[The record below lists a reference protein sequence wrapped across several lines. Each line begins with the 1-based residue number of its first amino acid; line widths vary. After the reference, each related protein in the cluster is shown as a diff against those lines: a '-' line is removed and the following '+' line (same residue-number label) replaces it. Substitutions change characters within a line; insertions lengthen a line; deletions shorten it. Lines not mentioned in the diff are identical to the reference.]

1 MSYAVRIVDPSMQDS
16 GLPPS
21 KEWLETILCSLN
33 DGVFCVDENWRIS
46 YFNQAAAEI
55 TGVPKEKAMG
65 RPCREV
71 FRSNICQKA
80 CALRYTLETG
90 TPIASMVVDI
100 VNSKGNKVP
109 VSISTAVLKDRQ
121 GKFVGGVET
130 IRDLSLV
137 EQLRK
142 ELDARHTFEDIL
154 SKSNKMQ
161 HVFEL
166 IPTIAESE
174 STVLITGESGTGK
187 GLIARA
193 LHNKSPRADKPFI
206 TVNCG
211 AIPDTLL
218 ESELFGYKAGAFT
231 DARRSKAGR
240 FTLAQGGTI
249 FLDEIGDI
257 SPAIQAKL
265 LRVLQDK
272 VFEPLGGVES
282 IKADVRIIAATNKDL
297 AELVREGRFRTD
309 LYYRIN
315 VFRLELPPLRERME
329 DVPLLVSHF
338 VGKFSA
344 LKGKEISGVSPEPLA
359 ILMKY
364 DYPGNVRE
372 LENII
377 EHAFVLC
384 PGGMIQAHHLPDEL
398 QPRTSAPQR
407 ETLDLLGE
415 YEKELIL
422 NALRRNQWNRLQ
434 AAQELGIHKTTLFR
448 KIRKLGIDLP
458 DMDGRS
464 KQ

>member
-1 MSYAVRIVDPSMQDS
+1 MGNAARMTEINSQYLGA
-16 GLPPS
+16 GLTD
-21 KEWLETILCSLN
+21 EWFETILCSLN
-33 DGVFCVDENWRIS
+33 EGVFCVDEQWRICFFS
-46 YFNQAAAEI
+46 QAAEDI
-55 TGVPKEKAMG
+55 TGFSREEALG
-65 RPCREV
+65 SFCHEV
-71 FRSNICQKA
+71 FRSNICKKA
-80 CALRYTLETG
+80 CALRYTIQNG
-90 TPIASMVVDI
+90 TPIASMPI
-100 VNSKGNKVP
+100 EITNKKGNKLP
-109 VSISTAVLKDRQ
+109 VSISTAILKDKQ
-121 GKFVGGVET
+121 GKFIGGVET
-130 IRDLSLV
+130 IRDLSLL

-142 ELDARHTFEDIL
+142 ELDAKHTFEDIL
-154 SKSNKMQ
+154 SKSPKMQ

-187 GLIARA
+187 GLIAQA
-193 LHNKSPRADKPFI
+193 LHNQSPRADNPFI

-272 VFEPLGGVES
+272 VFEPLGGVQS
-282 IKADVRIIAATNKDL
+282 IKADVRIIAATNRNL
-297 AELVREGRFRTD
+297 SELVEEGTFRTD

-315 VFRLELPPLRERME
+315 VFRLELPPLEERME
-329 DVPLLVSHF
+329 DIPLLVSHF
-338 VGKFSA
+338 VAKFSA
-344 LKGKEISGVSPEPLA
+344 LKGKEISGVSPEALA
-359 ILMKY
+359 ILMKH

-384 PGGMIQAHHLPDEL
+384 LGGMIQTHHLPDGL
-398 QPRTSAPQR
+398 QPRTSTPQR

-422 NALRRNQWNRLQ
+422 NALRRNQWSRLQ
-434 AAQELGIHKTTLFR
+434 AAKELGIHKTTLFR
-448 KIRKLGIDLP
+448 KIRKLRIDLP
-458 DMDGRS
+458 DTDGRS

>member
-1 MSYAVRIVDPSMQDS
+1 MTDIHSQYMSSHLSD
-16 GLPPS
+16 
-21 KEWLETILCSLN
+21 EWFEAILSSLN
-33 DGVFCVDENWRIS
+33 EGVFCVDESWRIS
-46 YFNQAAAEI
+46 FFNQAAAEI
-55 TGVPKEKAMG
+55 TGVSRKEALG
-65 RPCREV
+65 RPCHEV
-71 FRSNICQKA
+71 FRSNICKKA
-80 CALRYTLETG
+80 CALRYTIQSG
-90 TPIASMVVDI
+90 TPIVSMAI
-100 VNSKGNKVP
+100 EITNKKGNRVP
-109 VSISTAVLKDRQ
+109 VSISTAILKDKH
-121 GKFVGGVET
+121 GKFVGGVES

-137 EQLRK
+137 DQLRK

-154 SKSNKMQ
+154 SKSPKMQ

-174 STVLITGESGTGK
+174 STVLITGDSGTGK

-193 LHNKSPRADKPFI
+193 IHNQSLRAGNSFV

-240 FTLAQGGTI
+240 FSLAQGGTI
-249 FLDEIGDI
+249 FLDEIGDV

-272 VFEPLGGVES
+272 VFEPLGGVQS
-282 IKADVRIIAATNKDL
+282 IKADVRIIAATNKNL
-297 AELVREGRFRTD
+297 AKLVEEGRFRTD

-329 DVPLLVSHF
+329 DIPLLVNHF
-338 VGKFSA
+338 VAKFSA
-344 LKGKEISGVSPEPLA
+344 LRGKEISGVSPETLA
-359 ILMKY
+359 VLMKH

-384 PGGMIQAHHLPDEL
+384 TGGMIQAHHLPDEL
-398 QPRTSAPQR
+398 QPKTSAAQR

-415 YEKELIL
+415 YEKKLIL
-422 NALRRNQWNRLQ
+422 NALRRNQWNRLET
-434 AAQELGIHKTTLFR
+434 AKELGIHKTTLFR
-448 KIRKLGIDLP
+448 KIRKLRIDLP
-458 DMDGRS
+458 AMDGRS
-464 KQ
+464 R

>member
-1 MSYAVRIVDPSMQDS
+1 MTDIHSQY
-16 GLPPS
+16 LS
-21 KEWLETILCSLN
+21 KCLNEEWCETILSCLN
-33 DGVFCVDENWRIS
+33 DGVFCIDENWRIS
-46 YFNQAAAEI
+46 YFNEAAAEI
-55 TGVPKEKAMG
+55 TGVPREEALG
-65 RPCREV
+65 RPCHEV
-71 FRSNICQKA
+71 FRSSICKRA
-80 CALRYTLETG
+80 CALRYTIQNG
-90 TPIASMVVDI
+90 TPIASMPVEI
-100 VNSKGNKVP
+100 TNKKGNKVP
-109 VSISTAVLKDRQ
+109 VSISTAILKDKQ
-121 GKFVGGVET
+121 GMFIGGVET
-130 IRDLSLV
+130 IRDMSLLD
-137 EQLRK
+137 QLRK

-154 SKSNKMQ
+154 SKSPKME

-174 STVLITGESGTGK
+174 STVLITGDSGTGK

-193 LHNKSPRADKPFI
+193 IHNQSPRGDNPFI

-249 FLDEIGDI
+249 FLDEIGDV

-272 VFEPLGGVES
+272 VFEPLGGVQS
-282 IKADVRIIAATNKDL
+282 IKADVRIIAATNRDL
-297 AELVREGRFRTD
+297 GELVKKGQFRTD

-329 DVPLLVSHF
+329 DIPLLVNHF
-338 VGKFSA
+338 VAKFIA
-344 LKGKEISGVSPEPLA
+344 LKGKEISGVTPDALA
-359 ILMKY
+359 ILIKH

-384 PGGMIQAHHLPDEL
+384 PGGMIQADHLPDEL
-398 QPRTSAPQR
+398 QSRTSTPQR

-422 NALRRNQWNRLQ
+422 NALRRNQWNRLK

-448 KIRKLGIDLP
+448 KIRKLSIDLP
-458 DMDGRS
+458 NMDGRS
-464 KQ
+464 KK

>member
-1 MSYAVRIVDPSMQDS
+1 MEDKMRVTDIYSQYLSTALTD
-16 GLPPS
+16 
-21 KEWLETILCSLN
+21 EWFEAILSSLN
-33 DGVFCVDENWRIS
+33 EGVFCIDENWRIS
-46 YFNQAAAEI
+46 FFNEAAADL
-55 TGVPKEKAMG
+55 TGVPREEALG
-65 RPCREV
+65 RPCHEV
-71 FRSNICQKA
+71 FRSNICKKA
-80 CALRYTLETG
+80 CALRYTMQNG
-90 TPIASMVVDI
+90 TPIASMPVEI
-100 VNSKGNKVP
+100 TNKKGNKVP
-109 VSISTAVLKDRQ
+109 VSISTAILKDKQ
-121 GKFVGGVET
+121 GKFIGGVET
-130 IRDLSLV
+130 IRDLSLL

-154 SKSNKMQ
+154 SKSPKMQ

-174 STVLITGESGTGK
+174 STVLITGASGTGK
-187 GLIARA
+187 GLIAQA
-193 LHNKSPRADKPFI
+193 LHNQSPRADNPFI

-272 VFEPLGGVES
+272 VFEPLGGVQS
-282 IKADVRIIAATNKDL
+282 IKADVRIITATNRNL
-297 AELVREGRFRTD
+297 SQLVEEGRFRTD

-315 VFRLELPPLRERME
+315 VFRLELPPLQERME
-329 DVPLLVSHF
+329 DIPLLVNHF
-338 VGKFSA
+338 IAKLSA
-344 LKGKEISGVSPEPLA
+344 LKGKEISGISPEGLS

-398 QPRTSAPQR
+398 QPKTSIPQS

-434 AAQELGIHKTTLFR
+434 AAKELGIHKTTLFR
-448 KIRKLGIDLP
+448 KIRKLDIDLP
-458 DMDGRS
+458 ATDGRS

>member
-1 MSYAVRIVDPSMQDS
+1 MDFGQALTA
-16 GLPPS
+16 GLTDDWF
-21 KEWLETILCSLN
+21 EAILCSLN
-33 DGVFCVDENWRIS
+33 DGVFCVDEQWRIS
-46 YFNQAAAEI
+46 FFNEAAAEI
-55 TGVPKEKAMG
+55 TGVPREEALG
-65 RPCREV
+65 RFCHEV
-71 FRSNICQKA
+71 FRSNICKKA
-80 CALRYTLETG
+80 CALRYTMQTG
-90 TPIASMVVDI
+90 RPIASLSI
-100 VNSKGNKVP
+100 EIRNKKGTKVP
-109 VSISTAVLKDRQ
+109 VSISTAILKDRQ
-121 GKFVGGVET
+121 GKFIGGVET
-130 IRDLSLV
+130 IRDLSLL

-154 SKSNKMQ
+154 SKSPRMQ
-161 HVFEL
+161 HVFDL

-193 LHNKSPRADKPFI
+193 LHNQSPRADNPFI

-272 VFEPLGGVES
+272 VFEPLGGVQS
-282 IKADVRIIAATNKDL
+282 IKADVRIIAATNRDL
-297 AELVREGRFRTD
+297 AELVKEGGFRTD

-315 VFRLELPPLRERME
+315 VFRLELPPLQERME
-329 DVPLLVSHF
+329 DIPLLVNHF
-338 VGKFSA
+338 IAKFSA
-344 LKGKEISGVSPEPLA
+344 LKGKEISGVSPEGLA

-384 PGGMIQAHHLPDEL
+384 AGGMIQAHHLPDEL
-398 QPRTSAPQR
+398 QPRTSTPQS

-434 AAQELGIHKTTLFR
+434 AAKELGIHKTTLFR
-448 KIRKLGIDLP
+448 KIRKLAIDLP

-464 KQ
+464 K

>member
-1 MSYAVRIVDPSMQDS
+1 MTDIHFQSLSTRLTD
-16 GLPPS
+16 
-21 KEWLETILCSLN
+21 EWFEAIFSSLN
-33 DGVFCVDENWRIS
+33 EGVFCVDENWRIS
-46 YFNQAAAEI
+46 FFNEAAAEI
-55 TGVPKEKAMG
+55 TGVPREEALG
-65 RPCREV
+65 RPCHEV
-71 FRSNICQKA
+71 FRSNICKKA
-80 CALRYTLETG
+80 CALRYTIDHG
-90 TPIASMVVDI
+90 TPIASMSI
-100 VNSKGNKVP
+100 EITNQKGKKVP
-109 VSISTAVLKDRQ
+109 VSISTAILKNKQ
-121 GKFVGGVET
+121 GMFIGGVET
-130 IRDLSLV
+130 IRDLSLL

-142 ELDARHTFEDIL
+142 ELDAKHTFEDIL
-154 SKSNKMQ
+154 SKSPKMH

-187 GLIARA
+187 SLIAQA
-193 LHNKSPRADKPFI
+193 IHNQSPRADNPFV

-211 AIPDTLL
+211 AIPETLL

-240 FTLAQGGTI
+240 FSLAEGGTI
-249 FLDEIGDI
+249 FLDEIGDV
-257 SPAIQAKL
+257 SPSIQSKL

-272 VFEPLGGVES
+272 VFEPLGGVQS
-282 IKADVRIIAATNKDL
+282 IKADVRIITATNMNL
-297 AELVREGRFRTD
+297 RELVEEGRFRTD

-329 DVPLLVSHF
+329 DIPLLVNHF
-338 VGKFSA
+338 VAKFSA
-344 LKGKEISGVSPEPLA
+344 LKGKEISGVTPNALA
-359 ILMKY
+359 ILMKH

-384 PGGMIQAHHLPDEL
+384 PGGMIQAHHLPGEL
-398 QPRTSAPQR
+398 QPRTSTPQG

-422 NALRRNQWNRLQ
+422 NALRRNQWNRLKT
-434 AAQELGIHKTTLFR
+434 AQELGIHKTTLFR
-448 KIRKLGIDLP
+448 KVRKLGIELP

>member
-1 MSYAVRIVDPSMQDS
+1 MINDS
-16 GLPPS
+16 KRQSPTAGLTR
-21 KEWLETILCSLN
+21 EWFEIILSSLN

-46 YFNQAAAEI
+46 YFNEAAAEI
-55 TGVPKEKAMG
+55 TGVPHEEALG
-65 RPCREV
+65 RPCHEV
-71 FRSNICQKA
+71 FRSNICKKA
-80 CALRYTLETG
+80 CALRYTIQNG
-90 TPIASMVVDI
+90 TPIASMAI
-100 VNSKGNKVP
+100 EITNKKGNKIP
-109 VSISTAVLKDRQ
+109 VSISTAVLKDKQ
-121 GKFVGGVET
+121 GKFIGGVET
-130 IRDLSLV
+130 IRDLSLI

-142 ELDARHTFEDIL
+142 ELDARHTFEDII
-154 SKSNKMQ
+154 SKSPKMQ
-161 HVFEL
+161 HVFDL
-166 IPTIAESE
+166 IPTIADSE
-174 STVLITGESGTGK
+174 STVLITGDSGTGK
-187 GLIARA
+187 GLIAQA
-193 LHNKSPRADKPFI
+193 LHNQSPRADNPFI

-272 VFEPLGGVES
+272 VFEPLGGVQS
-282 IKADVRIIAATNKDL
+282 IKADVRILAATNRDL
-297 AELVREGRFRTD
+297 TKLVQEGRFRTD

-315 VFRLELPPLRERME
+315 VFRMELPPLRERME
-329 DVPLLVSHF
+329 DIPLLANHF
-338 VGKFSA
+338 VAKLSS
-344 LKGKEISGVSPEPLA
+344 LKGKEISGVTPEALA

-377 EHAFVLC
+377 EHAFVLS
-384 PGGMIQAHHLPDEL
+384 PGGMIQAQHLPDEL
-398 QPRTSAPQR
+398 RPRPSTPQR
-407 ETLDLLGE
+407 ESLDLLGE

-422 NALRRNQWNRLQ
+422 DALRRNQWNRLR

-458 DMDGRS
+458 DTDGRS

>member
-1 MSYAVRIVDPSMQDS
+1 MMTENKRQSLTA
-16 GLPPS
+16 GLTR
-21 KEWLETILCSLN
+21 EWFEIILSSLN
-33 DGVFCVDENWRIS
+33 EGVFCVDENWRIS
-46 YFNQAAAEI
+46 YFNKAAAEI
-55 TGVPKEKAMG
+55 TGVPCEEALG
-65 RPCREV
+65 RPCHEV
-71 FRSNICQKA
+71 FRSNICKKA
-80 CALRYTLETG
+80 CALRYTIQNG
-90 TPIASMVVDI
+90 TPITSMPI
-100 VNSKGNKVP
+100 EITNKKGNKVP
-109 VSISTAVLKDRQ
+109 VSISTGILKDKQ
-121 GKFVGGVET
+121 GMFIGGVET
-130 IRDLSLV
+130 IRDLSVL

-154 SKSNKMQ
+154 SKSPKMQ

-166 IPTIAESE
+166 IPTIAESG
-174 STVLITGESGTGK
+174 STVLITGDSGTGK
-187 GLIARA
+187 GLIAQA
-193 LHNKSPRADKPFI
+193 IHNQSPRADNPFI

-240 FTLAQGGTI
+240 FSLAQGGTI
-249 FLDEIGDI
+249 FLDEIGDV

-272 VFEPLGGVES
+272 VFEPLGGVQS
-282 IKADVRIIAATNKDL
+282 IKADVRIIAATNKNL
-297 AELVREGRFRTD
+297 AKLVEEGRFRTD

-329 DVPLLVSHF
+329 DIPLLVNHF
-338 VGKFSA
+338 VAKFSA
-344 LKGKEISGVSPEPLA
+344 IRGKEISGVSPEALA
-359 ILMKY
+359 ILIKH

-384 PGGMIQAHHLPDEL
+384 PGGTIQAQDLPDEV
-398 QPRTSAPQR
+398 QPRTSPARR
-407 ETLDLLGE
+407 ETLNLLGE

-422 NALRRNQWNRLQ
+422 NALRKNQWNRLK

-448 KIRKLGIDLP
+448 KVRKLGIDLP
-458 DMDGRS
+458 DTDGRS

>member
-1 MSYAVRIVDPSMQDS
+1 MINDS
-16 GLPPS
+16 KRQSPTAGLTR
-21 KEWLETILCSLN
+21 EWFEIILSSLN

-46 YFNQAAAEI
+46 YFNEAAAEI
-55 TGVPKEKAMG
+55 TGVPHEEALG
-65 RPCREV
+65 RPCHEV
-71 FRSNICQKA
+71 FRSNICKKA
-80 CALRYTLETG
+80 CALRYTIQNG
-90 TPIASMVVDI
+90 TPIASMAI
-100 VNSKGNKVP
+100 EITNKKGNKIP
-109 VSISTAVLKDRQ
+109 VSISTAVLKDKQ
-121 GKFVGGVET
+121 GKFIGGVET
-130 IRDLSLV
+130 IRDLSLI

-142 ELDARHTFEDIL
+142 ELDARHTFEDII
-154 SKSNKMQ
+154 SKSPKMQ
-161 HVFEL
+161 HVFDL
-166 IPTIAESE
+166 IPTIADSE
-174 STVLITGESGTGK
+174 STVLITGDSGTGK
-187 GLIARA
+187 GLIAQA
-193 LHNKSPRADKPFI
+193 LHNQSPRADNPFI

-272 VFEPLGGVES
+272 VFEPLGGVQS
-282 IKADVRIIAATNKDL
+282 IKADVRILAATNRDL
-297 AELVREGRFRTD
+297 TKLVQEGRFRTD

-315 VFRLELPPLRERME
+315 VFRMELPPLRERME
-329 DVPLLVSHF
+329 DIPLLANHF
-338 VGKFSA
+338 VAKLSS
-344 LKGKEISGVSPEPLA
+344 LKGKEISGVTPEALA

-377 EHAFVLC
+377 EHAFVLS
-384 PGGMIQAHHLPDEL
+384 PGGMIQAQHLPDEL
-398 QPRTSAPQR
+398 RPRPSTPQR

-422 NALRRNQWNRLQ
+422 DALRRNQWNRLR

-458 DMDGRS
+458 DTDGRS

>member
-1 MSYAVRIVDPSMQDS
+1 MKADHMTRNMMEKSTDR
-16 GLPPS
+16 PP
-21 KEWLETILCSLN
+21 KAWFETILSSLN
-33 DGVFCVDENWRIS
+33 DGVFCIDENWRIS
-46 YFNQAAAEI
+46 FFNEAAAEI
-55 TGVPKEKAMG
+55 TGVPRAEAVG
-65 RPCREV
+65 RPCHEV
-71 FRSNICQKA
+71 FRSNICKKA
-80 CALRYTLETG
+80 CALRYTMETG
-90 TPIASMVVDI
+90 KPIVSMSI
-100 VNSKGNKVP
+100 QITNNKGIKVP
-109 VSISTAVLKDRQ
+109 VSISTAVLRDKQ
-121 GKFVGGVET
+121 GKFVGGVEA

-154 SKSNKMQ
+154 SKSPKMQ
-161 HVFEL
+161 HIFEL

-187 GLIARA
+187 GLIAQA
-193 LHNKSPRADKPFI
+193 IHNQSPRAGNPFI

-231 DARRSKAGR
+231 DARRNKAGR
-240 FTLAQGGTI
+240 FVLAQGGTI
-249 FLDEIGDI
+249 FLDEIGDV

-272 VFEPLGGVES
+272 VFEPLGGVQS
-282 IKADVRIIAATNKDL
+282 IKAEVRIITATNMNL
-297 AELVREGRFRTD
+297 RELVEDGRFRTD

-329 DVPLLVSHF
+329 DIPLLVNHF
-338 VGKFSA
+338 IAKFSA
-344 LKGKEISGVSPEPLA
+344 LKGKEISGVSPEALA
-359 ILMKY
+359 ILMRHE
-364 DYPGNVRE
+364 YPGNVRE

-384 PGGMIQAHHLPDEL
+384 AGGMIQPDHLPDEL
-398 QPRTSAPQR
+398 QPRTRIARR
-407 ETLDLLGE
+407 ETMDLLSE
-415 YEKELIL
+415 YEKDLIL
-422 NALRRNQWNRLQ
+422 SALQKNRWNRLKT
-434 AAQELGIHKTTLFR
+434 AKDLGIHKTTLFR

-458 DMDGRS
+458 ETDGRS

>member
-1 MSYAVRIVDPSMQDS
+1 MTDIHSQY
-16 GLPPS
+16 LS
-21 KEWLETILCSLN
+21 KCLNEEWCETILSCLN
-33 DGVFCVDENWRIS
+33 DGVFCIDENWRIS
-46 YFNQAAAEI
+46 YFNEAAAEI
-55 TGVPKEKAMG
+55 TGVPREEALG
-65 RPCREV
+65 RPCHEV
-71 FRSNICQKA
+71 FRSSICKRA
-80 CALRYTLETG
+80 CALRYTIQNG
-90 TPIASMVVDI
+90 TPIASMPVEI
-100 VNSKGNKVP
+100 TNKKGNKVP
-109 VSISTAVLKDRQ
+109 VSISTAILKDKQ
-121 GKFVGGVET
+121 GMFIGGVET
-130 IRDLSLV
+130 IRDMSLLD
-137 EQLRK
+137 QLRK

-154 SKSNKMQ
+154 SKSPKME

-174 STVLITGESGTGK
+174 STVLITGDSGTGK

-193 LHNKSPRADKPFI
+193 IHNQSPRGDNPFI

-249 FLDEIGDI
+249 FLDEIGDV

-272 VFEPLGGVES
+272 VFEPLGGVQS
-282 IKADVRIIAATNKDL
+282 IKADVRIIAATNRDL
-297 AELVREGRFRTD
+297 GELVKEGQFRTD
-309 LYYRIN
+309 LYYRVN

-329 DVPLLVSHF
+329 DIPLLVNHF
-338 VGKFSA
+338 VAKFIA
-344 LKGKEISGVSPEPLA
+344 LKGKEISGVTPDALA
-359 ILMKY
+359 ILIKH

-384 PGGMIQAHHLPDEL
+384 PGGMIQADHLPDEL
-398 QPRTSAPQR
+398 QSRTSTPQR

-422 NALRRNQWNRLQ
+422 NALRRNQWNRLK

-448 KIRKLGIDLP
+448 KIRKLSIDLP
-458 DMDGRS
+458 NMDGRS
-464 KQ
+464 KK

>member
-1 MSYAVRIVDPSMQDS
+1 MTDS
-16 GLPPS
+16 KRESPTAGLTR
-21 KEWLETILCSLN
+21 EWFEIILSSLN
-33 DGVFCVDENWRIS
+33 EGVFCVDENWRIS
-46 YFNQAAAEI
+46 YFNEAAAEI
-55 TGVPKEKAMG
+55 TGVPYEEALG
-65 RPCREV
+65 RPCYEV
-71 FRSNICQKA
+71 FRSNICKKA
-80 CALRYTLETG
+80 CALRYTIQNG
-90 TPIASMVVDI
+90 TPIVSMAI
-100 VNSKGNKVP
+100 EITNKKGNKIP
-109 VSISTAVLKDRQ
+109 VSISTAVLKDKQ
-121 GKFVGGVET
+121 GKFIGGVET
-130 IRDLSLV
+130 IRDVSLI

-142 ELDARHTFEDIL
+142 ELDARHTFEDII
-154 SKSNKMQ
+154 SKSPKMQ
-161 HVFEL
+161 HVFDL

-174 STVLITGESGTGK
+174 STVLITGDSGTGK

-193 LHNKSPRADKPFI
+193 LHNQSPRADNPFI

-272 VFEPLGGVES
+272 VFEPLGGVQS
-282 IKADVRIIAATNKDL
+282 IKADVRILAATNRDL
-297 AELVREGRFRTD
+297 ATLVQEGRFRTD

-315 VFRLELPPLRERME
+315 VFRMELPPLRERME
-329 DVPLLVSHF
+329 DIPLLVNHF
-338 VGKFSA
+338 VAKLSS
-344 LKGKEISGVSPEPLA
+344 LKGKEISGVTPETLA

-377 EHAFVLC
+377 EHAFVLS
-384 PGGMIQAHHLPDEL
+384 PGGMIQAQHLPGEL
-398 QPRTSAPQR
+398 QPRPSTAQR

-422 NALRRNQWNRLQ
+422 DALRRNQWNRLK

-448 KIRKLGIDLP
+448 KVRKLGIDLP
-458 DMDGRS
+458 DTDGRS

>member
-1 MSYAVRIVDPSMQDS
+1 MSCVTKIPRASIQD
-16 GLPPS
+16 L
-21 KEWLETILCSLN
+21 KADLTDEWFETILSSLN
-33 DGVFCVDENWRIS
+33 EGVFCIDENWRIS
-46 YFNQAAAEI
+46 FFNEAAAEI
-55 TGVPKEKAMG
+55 TGVSREEALG
-65 RPCREV
+65 RPCHEV
-71 FRSNICQKA
+71 FRSNICKKA

-90 TPIASMVVDI
+90 KTIASMAI
-100 VNSKGNKVP
+100 EITNKKGSKVP
-109 VSISTAVLKDRQ
+109 VSISTAILRDKQ

-130 IRDLSLV
+130 LRDLSLL

-142 ELDARHTFEDIL
+142 ELDAKHTFEDII
-154 SKSNKMQ
+154 SKSPRMQ

-174 STVLITGESGTGK
+174 STVLITGGSGTGK
-187 GLIARA
+187 GLIAQA
-193 LHNKSPRADKPFI
+193 IHNQSPRADNPFI

-249 FLDEIGDI
+249 FLDEIGDV

-272 VFEPLGGVES
+272 VFEPLGGVQS
-282 IKADVRIIAATNKDL
+282 IKADVRIIAATNMNL
-297 AELVREGRFRTD
+297 RELVKEGRFRTD

-329 DVPLLVSHF
+329 DIPLLVNHF
-338 VGKFSA
+338 IARFSA
-344 LKGKEISGVSPEPLA
+344 LKGKEISAVSPEALA
-359 ILMKY
+359 ILMKH

-398 QPRTSAPQR
+398 QPRTSTPQR

-434 AAQELGIHKTTLFR
+434 AAKELGIHKTTLFR

-458 DMDGRS
+458 DTDGRS